1 MPDWWTRT
9 SNNPPKNALVI
20 KKGDNVFCSTAYMDN
35 LTYTSKYPMTA
46 IHPGAKIAENV
57 VIEPFVTIHE
67 DVEIGE
73 GCWIGSH
80 AYIHEGARIG
90 KNVKIFPGAVISMTP
105 QDLKY
110 EGEYTTT
117 EIGDGSI
124 IREYATVHRGTRDRW
139 KTVVGSNVLVMAY
152 CHIAHDCIIGDNVVL
167 ANAVN
172 LAGHVVI
179 GDHATIGGMSA
190 AHQFV
195 EIGSHAMVSG
205 GSLIRKDVPPYTK
218 SGREPLTYFGV
229 NSIGMSRKGFTQDAI
244 NEVQEIYRVL
254 FNSGLNSSQ
263 AVKHLRDSRPAG
275 PYLEEIIRFVEGSER
290 GIIKG
295 TLSANGNA

>member
-1 MPDWWTRT
+1 
-9 SNNPPKNALVI
+9 
-20 KKGDNVFCSTAYMDN
+20 
-35 LTYTSKYPMTA
+35 MTA

-90 KNVKIFPGAVISMTP
+90 KDVKIFPGAVVSMTP

-117 EIGDGSI
+117 EIGDGTV

-139 KTVVGSNVLVMAY
+139 KTVVGKHTLIMAY
-152 CHIAHDCIIGDNVVL
+152 CHVAHDCIIGNHVVL

-172 LAGHVVI
+172 LAGHVII

-195 EIGSHAMVSG
+195 EVGPYAMVSG

-229 NSIGMSRKGFTQDAI
+229 NSIGMGRKGFTPESI
-244 NEVQEIYRVL
+244 NEVQEIYRII

-263 AVKHLRDSRPAG
+263 AIKYLREHHVSTD
-275 PYLEEIIRFVEGSER
+275 YLEEIIRFVQGSSR

-295 TLSANGNA
+295 TLNSNGNA

>member
-1 MPDWWTRT
+1 ME
-9 SNNPPKNALVI
+9 
-20 KKGDNVFCSTAYMDN
+20 N
-35 LTYTSKYPMTA
+35 LTYTSKYPMTS
-46 IHPGAKIAENV
+46 IHPGAKIADNV
-57 VIEPFVTIHE
+57 VIEPFVTIND

-80 AYIHEGARIG
+80 SYIHAGARIG
-90 KNVKIFPGAVISMTP
+90 TNVQIYPGAVISMTP

-124 IREYATVHRGTRDRW
+124 IREYATVHRGTKDRW
-139 KTVVGSNVLVMAY
+139 KTVIGKNVLVMAY
-152 CHIAHDCIIGDNVVL
+152 SHVAHDCIIGDNVVL

-172 LAGHVVI
+172 LAGHVII
-179 GDHATIGGMSA
+179 GAHAIIGGMSA

-195 EIGSHAMVSG
+195 EVGPYAMVSG

-229 NSIGMSRKGFTQDAI
+229 NSVGMARKGFSPETIHDI
-244 NEVQEIYRVL
+244 QEIYRIV
-254 FNSGLNSSQ
+254 FNSGLNATQ
-263 AVKHLRDSRPAG
+263 ALKFLKEKHPKSDHLKAI
-275 PYLEEIIRFVEGSER
+275 LQFIEGSSR

-295 TLSANGNA
+295 HLNTNGHA